1 VTLLF
6 RHLGLLILL
15 LDDPAA
21 QFVTS
26 RLINRNVA
34 SAETFALTRSWLKEC
49 HESHKSCP
57 RSKLSQPPTRLI
69 DVGDS
74 DGSVPP
80 RLYTTKPG
88 EKLHYVALSYCWGGN
103 NSLQTTTATLATM
116 QSGIAW
122 DELPLTLRDAMI
134 ATRVLHIRYIWID
147 SVCIVQDN
155 PADVAK
161 EIARMSE
168 IYRNSYV
175 TVCVASARSSV
186 EGFLYPRTSP
196 PPYKLMA
203 EIPYRCPDEEMGSIV
218 LCDHPHIYNF
228 QEPIDERGWTLQE
241 YLLSPRTLVYGT
253 EQLRWVCRRGQF
265 TDAGSTVNLPSPLP
279 PPVATLPNSTLLK
292 LPNARQLQDSPFIRE
307 DGFIW
312 PWRAIVTTF
321 TRRILSV
328 PSDKLPALSGVAT
341 EYGLLLQAEYVAGLW
356 SCDLPSELLWT
367 PGGDNGRYA
376 DKTLHLR
383 PSYRAPSW
391 SWASIDSAISFHHC
405 PGDFG
410 VGGGKLSSYYT
421 VHGEISEFL
430 KVVEYDVEPA
440 HPYLP
445 YGSLKSGHLKLE
457 GRLLQV
463 EWLHISNVL
472 IHPNDK
478 IRATA
483 DALPDCLETGS
494 GSTVISSVWCLEI
507 CSPGAEGDGTRG
519 LMLKAETGESTYTRV
534 GIFYFSFD
542 SKLEAEEDE
551 EDCEIFSRQWD
562 QGQKEWFKGCE
573 WRVVTIM

>member
-1 VTLLF
+1 
-6 RHLGLLILL
+6 
-15 LDDPAA
+15 
-21 QFVTS
+21 
-26 RLINRNVA
+26 
-34 SAETFALTRSWLKEC
+34 
-49 HESHKSCP
+49 
-57 RSKLSQPPTRLI
+57 
-69 DVGDS
+69 
-74 DGSVPP
+74 
-80 RLYTTKPG
+80 
-88 EKLHYVALSYCWGGN
+88 
-103 NSLQTTTATLATM
+103 
-116 QSGIAW
+116 
-122 DELPLTLRDAMI
+122 
-134 ATRVLHIRYIWID
+134 
-147 SVCIVQDN
+147 
-155 PADVAK
+155 
-161 EIARMSE
+161 
-168 IYRNSYV
+168 
-175 TVCVASARSSV
+175 
-186 EGFLYPRTSP
+186 
-196 PPYKLMA
+196 
-203 EIPYRCPDEEMGSIV
+203 
-218 LCDHPHIYNF
+218 
-228 QEPIDERGWTLQE
+228 
-241 YLLSPRTLVYGT
+241 
-253 EQLRWVCRRGQF
+253 
-265 TDAGSTVNLPSPLP
+265 
-279 PPVATLPNSTLLK
+279 
-292 LPNARQLQDSPFIRE
+292 
-307 DGFIW
+307 
-312 PWRAIVTTF
+312 VTTF

-328 PSDKLPALSGVAT
+328 PSDKLPALSSVAT
-341 EYGLLLQAEYVAGLW
+341 EYGLLLQAEYVASLW

-367 PGGDNGRYA
+367 PGGDNDRYA

-445 YGSLKSGHLKLE
+445 YGSLKSGHLKFE

-478 IRATA
+478 IRAIA

-494 GSTVISSVWCLEI
+494 GSTVSSSVWCLEI
-507 CSPGAEGDGTRG
+507 CSPGAEGDGIRG

-573 WRVVTIM
+573 RRVVTIM